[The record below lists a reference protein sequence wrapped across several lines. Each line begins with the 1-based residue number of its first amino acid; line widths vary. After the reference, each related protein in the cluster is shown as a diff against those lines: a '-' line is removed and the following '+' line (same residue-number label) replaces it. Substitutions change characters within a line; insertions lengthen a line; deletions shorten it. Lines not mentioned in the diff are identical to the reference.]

1 MAADSS
7 ILDEVLKKYK
17 ALPAKEQAELRKI
30 AEKDVENRLWVP
42 TPGPQLDAFNSKAD
56 ILLYGGAAGGAKT
69 DLLLGLAFTAHKR
82 SLILRREFTDL
93 ATITE
98 RAIKI
103 NRTRKGFNGSA
114 PPKLKT
120 ADGRLID
127 FGACQRP
134 GDETS
139 YQGQDHDLICYDEV
153 VHFLEDQ
160 VRFLFT
166 WNRSTEPGQRCRVV
180 MASNPPVGVQGDWI
194 VKFFAPWL
202 DPNNSN
208 PAKDGELRWFVSDE
222 DGHDLEVDGPEPFM
236 ISSKPVLPHS
246 RTFIRSRLADNPF
259 LNRDEKYAAKL
270 DAMPEPYRSAF
281 RDGNFM
287 IAKVDEDF
295 QVIPSDWVR
304 AAQARWSPNAPAG
317 VPMCALSVDVAQGGL
332 DNTVLVARHDA
343 WFGMPVSVPGART
356 PLGRD
361 VAGLVVANR
370 RDSAGVIID
379 MGGGYGGATFE
390 WLTSNGF
397 EEGVDLFAYKGA
409 TGSVARTVDG
419 KLGFFN
425 NRSATYWKFREL
437 LDPSQLGG
445 SPCAL
450 PPDPELVADLTA
462 ATFKVTARGIQ
473 VESKEDVVAKL
484 RRSPDKG
491 DATVNAWTAG
501 PKVAT
506 HGQQWVEQGLGRR
519 GGRTPKVHM
528 GHPATR
534 GR

>member
-1 MAADSS
+1 MADSS
-7 ILDEVLKKYK
+7 ILDDVLARFK
-17 ALPAKEQAELRKI
+17 ALPAKDQAELRKI

-42 TPGPQLDAFNSKAD
+42 TPGPQLEAFNSQAD

-82 SLILRREFTDL
+82 SLILRHQFTEL

-127 FGACQRP
+127 FGACQRL
-134 GDETS
+134 GDEAS
-139 YQGQDHDLICYDEV
+139 YQGQDHDLLCFDEV
-153 VHFLEDQ
+153 VHFMEEQ

-166 WNRSTEPGQRCRVV
+166 WNRTTEPGQRCRVV
-180 MASNPPVGVQGDWI
+180 MASNPPVGVQGNWI

-202 DPNNSN
+202 DPNHSN
-208 PAKDGELRWFVSDE
+208 PAKDGELRWYVADE
-222 DGHDLEVDGPEPFM
+222 DGHDLEVDGPAPFM
-236 ISSKPVLPHS
+236 ISEKPVLPHS

-270 DAMPEPYRSAF
+270 DAMPDAYRSAF

-287 IAKVDEDF
+287 SAKVDEVF

-304 AAQARWSPNAPAG
+304 AAQARWSPNAPSG
-317 VPMCALSVDVAQGGL
+317 VPMCALSIDVAQGGT
-332 DNTVLVARHDA
+332 DNTVLAARYDA
-343 WFGMPVSVPGART
+343 YFAMPVSVPGIRT
-356 PLGRD
+356 PLGAD
-361 VAGLVVANR
+361 VAGLIIANR
-370 RDSAGVIID
+370 RDNANVIID

-390 WLTSNGF
+390 WLLSNGF
-397 EEGVDLFAYKGA
+397 EEGTNLFAYKGA
-409 TGSVARTVDG
+409 GGSVARTLDG
-419 KLGFFN
+419 HWGFYN
-425 NRSATYWKFREL
+425 KRSETYWKFREL

-462 ATFKVTARGIQ
+462 LTFRETARGLQ
-473 VESKEDVVAKL
+473 VLEKELVVKKL
-484 RRSPDKG
+484 GRSPDKG
-491 DATVNAWTAG
+491 DAVVNAWTAG
-501 PKVAT
+501 PKVGT
-506 HGQQWVEQGLGRR
+506 HGQQWAEQGLGKR
-519 GGRTPKVHM
+519 GGRQPTVNM
-528 GHPATR
+528 GHAASRRPR
-534 GR
+534 